1 MNIAII
7 ENVSMGKSRYGF
19 FDKTILTMF
28 SVLPTLY
35 ARRIYA
41 ITPKKHK
48 IEILNE
54 RYDCIDFEKPY
65 DIVHINFTSSSS
77 QRAYE
82 IADTFRK
89 KNVTVVLSG
98 LHASALPDEAQRH
111 ADSILLG
118 LGELNWLRLLDDF
131 EKKQLQ
137 PLYHPLPYDDSVRI
151 PATQVTLPGVVI
163 SGAIEATRGCPYHC
177 LFCREG
183 QLPGGS
189 QFYKR
194 PVAEVISEIQQLP
207 QKTFTFYDTSLT
219 IDPAY
224 TKALFTQ
231 MKPLHKKFS
240 CNGNVDVL
248 AADPELVRL
257 SKEAGC
263 VSWLIGFESVSQ
275 QTLDDIGKKTNT
287 VIAYQQAVQNI
298 HENHMLVIGCFVLG
312 FDTDTTAIFDETLR
326 VVKDLKMD
334 IVDFLVFTPFPGTL
348 LYEKLDR
355 EGRILTKQWSEYNM
369 KNVVFT
375 PKNMT
380 PEELHQGIKSLYNSF
395 YSAPYTLRR
404 VVNGMRFGL
413 YPFFLLLERNI
424 SAFMQMRLLKY
435 SK

>member
-1 MNIAII
+1 MNILII
-7 ENVSMGKSRYGF
+7 ENVSMGEAHYGF
-19 FDKTILTMF
+19 FDKTLLTMF

-35 ARRIYA
+35 ARRVYA
-41 ITPKKHK
+41 ITPKKHHVK
-48 IEILNE
+48 IINE
-54 RYDCIDFEKPY
+54 RYNHIDFDEPY
-65 DIVHINFTSSSS
+65 DIVHINFASSSA

-82 IADTFRK
+82 IADTFK
-89 KNVTVVLSG
+89 KKGVTVVLSG
-98 LHASALPDEAQRH
+98 LHASALPDEAKQH

-118 LGELNWLRLLDDF
+118 PGELNWLRLLDDY
-131 EKKQLQ
+131 EKKEL
-137 PLYHPLPYDDSVRI
+137 LPIYYPEKYDDSFPI
-151 PATQVTLPGVVI
+151 PPTNITLPGLVV

-194 PVAEVISEIQQLP
+194 PLDQVINEIENLP

-219 IDPAY
+219 IDPSY

-231 MKPLHKKFS
+231 MKRLHKKFS

-248 AADPELVRL
+248 AHDKKLVQL

-275 QTLDDIGKKTNT
+275 KTLDEIGKKTNT
-287 VIAYQQAVQNI
+287 VSAYRQAVQNI
-298 HENHMLVIGCFVLG
+298 HDNNMLVIGCFVLG
-312 FDTDTTAIFDETLR
+312 FDTDRKDIFNETLQM
-326 VVKDLKMD
+326 VIDLKID
-334 IVDFLVFTPFPGTL
+334 IVDFLVFTPFPGTPL
-348 LYEKLDR
+348 FERLDH
-355 EGRILTKQWSEYNM
+355 EGRILTKNWSHYNM

-380 PEELHQGIKSLYNSF
+380 PGELLQGVKSLYRSF
-395 YSAPYTLRR
+395 YSGPHTIRR
-404 VVNGMRFGL
+404 IFYGMRFGL
-413 YPFFLLLERNI
+413 YPFFLLLERNL
-424 SAFMQMRLLKY
+424 SAFIQMRLLNY

>member
-1 MNIAII
+1 MNILII
-7 ENVSMGKSRYGF
+7 ENVSMGEAHYGF
-19 FDKTILTMF
+19 LDKTLLTMF

-35 ARRIYA
+35 ARRVYA
-41 ITPKKHK
+41 ITPKKHRV
-48 IEILNE
+48 EILNE
-54 RYDCIDFEKPY
+54 RYGYIDFDKPY
-65 DIVHINFTSSSS
+65 DIVHINFASSST

-82 IADTFRK
+82 IADAFK
-89 KNVTVVLSG
+89 KKGVTVVLSG
-98 LHASALPDEAQRH
+98 LHASALPDEAKQH

-118 LGELNWLRLLDDF
+118 PGELNWLRLLDDF
-131 EKKQLQ
+131 EKKELQ
-137 PLYHPLPYDDSVRI
+137 PIYYPEKYDDSHPI
-151 PATQVTLPGVVI
+151 PPTNISLPGLVV

-194 PVAEVISEIQQLP
+194 PLNEVINEIKNLP

-219 IDPAY
+219 IDPSY

-240 CNGNVDVL
+240 CNGNVDIL
-248 AADPELVRL
+248 AHDKELVRL

-275 QTLDDIGKKTNT
+275 RTLDDIGKKTNT
-287 VIAYQQAVQNI
+287 VTDYQQAVQNI
-298 HENHMLVIGCFVLG
+298 HDNHMLVIGCFVLG
-312 FDTDTTAIFDETLR
+312 FDTDTPAIFDETLR
-326 VVKDLKMD
+326 IVKDLKID
-334 IVDFLVFTPFPGTL
+334 IVDFLVFTPFPGTP
-348 LYEKLDR
+348 LYEKLNC
-355 EGRILTKQWSEYNM
+355 EGRIITKNWSQYTM

-380 PEELHQGIKSLYNSF
+380 SEELLQGIKSLYRFF
-395 YSAPYTLRR
+395 YSGPYALQRIFY
-404 VVNGMRFGL
+404 GMRFGL
-413 YPFFLLLERNI
+413 YPFFLLLERNL
-424 SAFMQMRLLKY
+424 SAFVQMRLLNY